1 MKKIEWLSAIILIVV
16 GLTCL
21 TVSGATMWGNE
32 SIKSYVTILM
42 QICFWTGL
50 PGVIL
55 GVVYLIILT
64 KRKDK

>member
-1 MKKIEWLSAIILIVV
+1 MKKIEWLLAVILIVG

-32 SIKSYVTILM
+32 TIKSYVTTLM
-42 QICFWTGL
+42 QICFWTGV
-50 PGVIL
+50 PGVII
-55 GVVYLIILT
+55 GIVYLIILT